1 MNRILEMLMI
11 VLLLIGFG
19 YPVRAQSNQFDL
31 FSSDEPLLVRI
42 DTDMKNLLKMTKED
56 EYQKAQL
63 TIGDETIKIRIR
75 PRGNNRLENCSF
87 PPITLNFKKAEFRD
101 SSFNQL
107 RKIKLVNACKL
118 QLHYEQFLLRE
129 FLIYRSFNLLSEYS
143 FKVRLLRLEYVDSR
157 GKMKPVERFG
167 FVIEDIK
174 MLANRKTGMEI
185 KALGL
190 KDEVTNRDQMV
201 LISLFQYMVGNTDWQ
216 VAALQ
221 NLKLIKLLDF
231 NEPAPYVI
239 PYDFDYTGMVNAPY
253 AIPSDNLAIDNITE
267 RLYWGQCYTET
278 ELEAVIKIFLARKE
292 EIYTLYKN
300 FSYLDKQ
307 SQVHSIN
314 YLDSFYKIIENKKS
328 WKNTFMS
335 KCD

>member
-1 MNRILEMLMI
+1 M
-11 VLLLIGFG
+11 
-19 YPVRAQSNQFDL
+19 
-31 FSSDEPLLVRI
+31 
-42 DTDMKNLLKMTKED
+42 
-56 EYQKAQL
+56 
-63 TIGDETIKIRIR
+63 
-75 PRGNNRLENCSF
+75 
-87 PPITLNFKKAEFRD
+87 
-101 SSFNQL
+101 
-107 RKIKLVNACKL
+107 
-118 QLHYEQFLLRE
+118 
-129 FLIYRSFNLLSEYS
+129 SEYS

-201 LISLFQYMVGNTDWQ
+201 LISLFQYMIGNTDWQ